1 MGRLSRRLDP
11 DIPQSF
17 YVLMGGRFV
26 NLVGN
31 SLVFP
36 FMTIYLAARLH
47 APMPVVGLV
56 MTLYGLAQVAAQL
69 VGGILSDTWG
79 RRKVMILS
87 LTVGPLFTVAVGMAH
102 NTWLLLLALVLMGMT
117 VPLFQPASMAMVGD
131 LVPSAKLSQAYS
143 LMRMASNAGI
153 IIGPMIG
160 GFLADRSFFLI
171 FFFDALSMLS
181 YLGLILLFIRD
192 VHVAR
197 TPAPTHAGAPSGIRS
212 ITKDRAFVWFSAFW
226 GLTGMVYTQLY
237 QVVPLYLHLDLHDPA
252 SRFGYLAAENAVLVL
267 ALQWPITRLTQRASP
282 TQLMALGSL
291 FYGAGFLVMTFSTHM
306 LGFVMAV
313 LVITVGENII
323 NPAASTWVARRSPEH
338 LRGRYMG
345 LFGLA
350 NRTGSALGPTLGG
363 SLLTL
368 GASAWLYTT
377 AAGGGLVAGSFW
389 QFARWE
395 RAAAET
401 PPREDS
407 LAT

>member
-56 MTLYGLAQVAAQL
+56 MTVYGLAQVSAQL

-87 LTVGPLFTVAVGMAH
+87 LTVGPLFTVAVGLAH

-181 YLGLILLFIRD
+181 YLGLILFFIQD
-192 VHVAR
+192 AAR
-197 TPAPTHAGAPSGIRS
+197 APLQPRTGTPSGIRS
-212 ITKDRAFVWFSAFW
+212 ITQDRAFVWFATFW

-267 ALQWPITRLTQRASP
+267 TLQWPITRLTRHASP
-282 TQLMALGSL
+282 TRLMALGSL
-291 FYGAGFLVMTFSTHM
+291 FYGLGFLVMTLSTHM
-306 LGFVMAV
+306 LGFGMAV
-313 LVITVGENII
+313 LVITIGENII

-363 SLLTL
+363 SLLTM
-368 GASAWLYTT
+368 GAPVWLYTT
-377 AAGGGLVAGSFW
+377 AAGGGLVSGSFW

-395 RAAAET
+395 KAAEEA
-401 PPREDS
+401 PPTEDS
-407 LAT
+407 LVT

>member
-1 MGRLSRRLDP
+1 MGRFSHRLDP

-47 APMPVVGLV
+47 APMTVVGLV
-56 MTLYGLAQVAAQL
+56 MTLYGLAQVSAQL

-79 RRKVMILS
+79 RRRVMILS
-87 LTVGPLFTVAVGMAH
+87 LTVGPLFTVAVGLAH

-131 LVPSAKLSQAYS
+131 LVPSAKLPQAYS

-171 FFFDALSMLS
+171 FFFDALSMLA

-192 VHVAR
+192 VAR
-197 TPAPTHAGAPSGIRS
+197 HPGPTQAGAPTGLRGIAR
-212 ITKDRAFVWFSAFW
+212 DRAFLWFASFW
-226 GLTGMVYTQLY
+226 GVTGMVYTQLY
-237 QVVPLYLHLDLHDPA
+237 QVVPFYLHVDLHDPA
-252 SRFGYLAAENAVLVL
+252 STFGYLAAENAVLVL
-267 ALQWPITRLTQRASP
+267 ALQWPITRLTHRASP
-282 TQLMALGSL
+282 TRLMSLGSL
-291 FYGAGFLVMTFSTHM
+291 FYGFGFLVMSFSTHM
-306 LGFVMAV
+306 VAFAASV
-313 LVITVGENII
+313 LVITIGENII
-323 NPAASTWVARRSPEH
+323 NPAASTWVAQRAPEH

-350 NRTGSALGPTLGG
+350 NRTGSALGPTVGG
-363 SLLTL
+363 GLLSL
-368 GASAWLYTT
+368 GAAVWLYAT
-377 AAGGGLVAGSFW
+377 AAGGGLVSGSFW

-395 RAAAET
+395 QRAASL
-401 PPREDS
+401 PPKEDS